1 MANLNPLNIT
11 VSNIEIEKFNKR
23 DKISLLPQ
31 FMELTIYQS
40 MFESTIK
47 AEMLVNDPIGLF
59 VNYPFTGEE
68 LIIVTYDQVNTGS
81 SDTSASAGSYFQDVS
96 PNKTNQLKFIIK
108 GVRDIIIGDR
118 ARSLMY
124 IIDLASPQM
133 LQNMRDYVSHA
144 YYGLIEDMAEKVY
157 DEYIAQGTTDL
168 YKISKK
174 PFVKETS
181 IKSRKMIV
189 PNIRPFHAISWLAK
203 HAVAKENDKHFLYLF
218 YEDLKQ
224 YNFVTIQQIIED
236 ALKQK
241 ETLRKNKYRYIS
253 DIASLS
259 KSTTGDSNQDL
270 RVITNIVNNKRFSSI
285 EKITSGYYQ
294 NELFEINMLQK
305 AYAST
310 PTELNETNK
319 YDDNIPTLEPFT
331 LNTPGYIKYV
341 KNEKIEKE
349 YSNRVRY
356 IINNFPDVDGQGMGQ
371 PSYRSKFGN
380 VAKYMN
386 ALNQIDLTITV
397 PANMDLRAGQV
408 IYCDIP
414 ENHGFNIVETD
425 KYISGL
431 FIISEVKQV
440 IMQGSLAATTLRI
453 YKDGYFTGLFETSL
467 YNTSSTNDP
476 TGGRR

>member
-1 MANLNPLNIT
+1 MANLNPLRIT
-11 VSNIEIEKFNKR
+11 VSDIEIEKFNKR
-23 DKISLLPQ
+23 DKMSLLPQ

-40 MFESTIK
+40 MFEPTIK
-47 AEMLVNDPIGLF
+47 AEMLINDPIGLF

-124 IIDLASPQM
+124 IVDLASPQL
-133 LQNMRDYVSHA
+133 LQNMRKYVSHA
-144 YYGLIEDMAEKVY
+144 FNDLVEDMAEKVY
-157 DEYIAQGTTDL
+157 DEYIADETTKQ
-168 YKISKK
+168 YKIPRK

-181 IKSRKMIV
+181 VKVRNMVV

-203 HAVAKENDKHFLYLF
+203 HAVAKENDRHFLYLF
-218 YEDLKQ
+218 FEDLKQ
-224 YNFVTIQQIIED
+224 FNFITMQQIIED
-236 ALKQK
+236 ALKIK
-241 ETLRKNKYRYIS
+241 DTLKKNKYRYIS

-259 KSTTGDSNQDL
+259 KSVTGDSNQDL
-270 RVITNIVNNKRFSSI
+270 RVITNIVNNKRFSSL
-285 EKITSGYYQ
+285 EKIPGGYYQ

-310 PTELNETNK
+310 PTELNESNL
-319 YDDNIPTLEPFT
+319 YDANIPTLAPST
-331 LNTPGYIKYV
+331 LNTPDYIKYV

-356 IINNFPDVDGQGMGQ
+356 IINNFPDADGQGMDQ
-371 PSYRSKFGN
+371 PTYRRKFGN
-380 VAKYMN
+380 VTKYMN
-386 ALNQIDLTITV
+386 AMNQIDLTITV

-414 ENHGFNIVETD
+414 ENHGFNTVEID

-453 YKDGYFTGLFETSL
+453 YKDGYLNSLFESSL
-467 YNTSSTNDP
+467 YNSTGRG
-476 TGGRR
+476 TGLQCPV

>member
-68 LIIVTYDQVNTGS
+68 LIIVTYDQVNAGG
-81 SDTSASAGSYFQDVS
+81 SASYNNAPLS
-96 PNKTNQLKFIIK
+96 TQLKFIIK

-124 IIDLASPQM
+124 IIDLASPQL

>member
-11 VSNIEIEKFNKR
+11 VSDIEIEKFNKR
-23 DKISLLPQ
+23 DKMSLLPQ

-40 MFESTIK
+40 MFEPAIK
-47 AEMLVNDPIGLF
+47 AEMLINDPIGLF

-124 IIDLASPQM
+124 IVDLASPQL

-203 HAVAKENDKHFLYLF
+203 HAVAKENGRHFLYLF

-236 ALKQK
+236 ALKQR

-253 DIASLS
+253 DIGSLS
-259 KSTTGDSNQDL
+259 KSTTGDQNQDL

-310 PTELNETNK
+310 PTELDETYQ
-319 YDDNIPTLEPFT
+319 YDKNIPSLGEHS

-341 KNEKIEKE
+341 KNEKVEKE
-349 YSNRVRY
+349 YSNRIRY
-356 IINNFPDVDGQGMGQ
+356 IINNFPDVDGEGMNQ

-386 ALNQIDLTITV
+386 ALNQIDLTVTV

-408 IYCDIP
+408 IYCDLP
-414 ENHGFNIVETD
+414 ENHGFNTVETD

-453 YKDGYFTGLFETSL
+453 YKDGYLNSLAESSL
-467 YNTSSTNDP
+467 YNSTGRG
-476 TGGRR
+476 TGLQGPN

>member
-68 LIIVTYDQVNTGS
+68 LIIVTYDQITNLASGIGPARTG
-81 SDTSASAGSYFQDVS
+81 
-96 PNKTNQLKFIIK
+96 KELKFIIK

-168 YKISKK
+168 YKIPKK

-319 YDDNIPTLEPFT
+319 YDENIPSLEPFT

>member
-1 MANLNPLNIT
+1 MANLNPLGINI
-11 VSNIEIEKFNKR
+11 SKIEIEKFNKK
-23 DKISLLPQ
+23 DKMSLMPQ

-40 MFESTIK
+40 MFEPAIK
-47 AEMLVNDPIGLF
+47 AEMLINDPIGLF

-68 LIIVTYDQVNTGS
+68 LIIVTYDQINTG
-81 SDTSASAGSYFQDVS
+81 GSNLYNARS
-96 PNKTNQLKFIIK
+96 NNQLKFIIK

-124 IIDLASPQM
+124 IVDLASPQL
-133 LQNMRDYVSHA
+133 LQNMRKYVSHA

-157 DEYIAQGTTDL
+157 DEYIAEETTNL
-168 YKISKK
+168 YKIAKK
-174 PFVKETS
+174 PFIKETS

-189 PNIRPFHAISWLAK
+189 PSIRPFHAISWLAK
-203 HAVAKENDKHFLYLF
+203 HAVAKETDRHFLYLF

-224 YNFVTIQQIIED
+224 YNFVTIQKIIED
-236 ALKQK
+236 ALKIK
-241 ETLRKNKYRYIS
+241 EQLMKNKYRYIS
-253 DIASLS
+253 DIGSLS
-259 KSTTGDSNQDL
+259 KSTTGDQNQDL

-310 PTELNETNK
+310 PTELDETYQ
-319 YDDNIPTLEPFT
+319 YDKNIPSLGEHS

-341 KNEKIEKE
+341 KNEKVEKE
-349 YSNRVRY
+349 YSNRIRY
-356 IINNFPDVDGQGMGQ
+356 IINNFPDVDGEGMSQ

-408 IYCDIP
+408 IYCDLP
-414 ENHGFNIVETD
+414 ENHGFNTVETD

-453 YKDGYFTGLFETSL
+453 YKDGYLNSLAESSL
-467 YNTSSTNDP
+467 YNSTGKG
-476 TGGRR
+476 TGLQGPL

>member
-1 MANLNPLNIT
+1 MANLNPLGIKI
-11 VSNIEIEKFNKR
+11 SNIEIEKFNKR
-23 DKISLLPQ
+23 DKMSLMPQ

-68 LIIVTYDQVNTGS
+68 LIIVTYDQINTG
-81 SDTSASAGSYFQDVS
+81 GSNLYNARS
-96 PNKTNQLKFIIK
+96 NNQLKFIIK

-124 IIDLASPQM
+124 IVDLASPQL

-203 HAVAKENDKHFLYLF
+203 HAVAKENDRHFLYLF

-236 ALKQK
+236 ALKQR

-253 DIASLS
+253 DVGNLV
-259 KSTTGDSNQDL
+259 KSVTGDSNQDL

-319 YDDNIPTLEPFT
+319 YDTAIPTLEPFT

-341 KNEKIEKE
+341 KNEKIEKVDI
-349 YSNRVRY
+349 SN
-356 IINNFPDVDGQGMGQ
+356 D
-371 PSYRSKFGN
+371 
-380 VAKYMN
+380 
-386 ALNQIDLTITV
+386 
-397 PANMDLRAGQV
+397 
-408 IYCDIP
+408 
-414 ENHGFNIVETD
+414 
-425 KYISGL
+425 SGL
-431 FIISEVKQV
+431 INKLISIESKIVVSSITSNTGYKNIFILSV
-440 IMQGSLAATTLRI
+440 ILL
-453 YKDGYFTGLFETSL
+453 
-467 YNTSSTNDP
+467 
-476 TGGRR
+476 